1 MTRKNKSTGINTSSS
16 VMTGD
21 AVSLKIN
28 SLNLLKSNFTK
39 QKINRILLTNDD
51 GYDAKGL
58 QVLLKI
64 AHEIAHEVWV
74 VAPSSDQSG
83 QSQSITLHQPL
94 HCEKYQERYYHI
106 NGTPSDCVIFTLKN
120 LMRDYPP
127 QLVLSGVNRGANVA
141 DSVSFS
147 GTIGATLTSAI
158 LGVPAIAL
166 SQSFRN
172 ADAINWPMTEK
183 LASSVIHHLIADAF
197 SIDGFDSENLSIDFC
212 YNINFPDEVIEDIS
226 GFAFAKQG
234 RGSIHDI
241 NIETYTTPR
250 NKECHWYA
258 FEHNYSVVKE
268 PLSDINILRNKAI
281 AISTVNVCRHS
292 LN

>member
-1 MTRKNKSTGINTSSS
+1 MINETP
-16 VMTGD
+16 
-21 AVSLKIN
+21 ALKIQPLQMLKAN
-28 SLNLLKSNFTK
+28 LNE
-39 QKINRILLTNDD
+39 QKIDRILLTNDD

-58 QVLLKI
+58 QVLIKV

-74 VAPSSDQSG
+74 VAPSTDQSG

-94 HCEKYQERYYHI
+94 HCEEYKTKYYHL
-106 NGTPSDCVIFTLKN
+106 NGTPSDCVIFALKN

-158 LGVPAIAL
+158 LGIPAIAL

-183 LASSVIHHLIADAF
+183 LASSVIHHLLADAF
-197 SIDGFDSENLSIDFC
+197 STDGFNSKKLSIDFC

-234 RGSIHDI
+234 RGSIADI

-258 FEHNYSVVKE
+258 FEHNYSAVKE

-281 AISTVNVCRHS
+281 AISTVNVCR
-292 LN
+292 NNFN